1 MPVIKLDGPK
11 LSKEQK
17 VELIKEFTSSASKIT
32 NIPKDKFVV
41 YIKENEMDNIGVGGE
56 MLSEIMKNRG

>member
-17 VELIKEFTSSASKIT
+17 AELIKEFTASASKIT
-32 NIPKDKFVV
+32 NIPADKFTV